1 MAAAGLAGALILMI
15 GGLLKA
21 TVGAHEVFFFSSR
34 RRHTRWP
41 RDWSSDVCSSDLGGL
56 RGRRRR
62 RRRGLHDH
70 RGRHRAR
77 GRRDHGRAG
86 DGGGRGGRARPL
98 PRGRG
103 RGADR
108 RAGRARGRVRAAVRG
123 GRAALPGGRLDHHP
137 DRRGRRPAGAVLEGP
152 QVRVRRGRPD
162 QPRLLRPGRGHP
174 AHRARRGAPQD
185 HRHGRGARPAG
196 GQRLPRRGRQPAP
209 ACALRRRRRGRG
221 GARRGAGRRDPVRLP
236 RPGRLDHRRA
246 RRRRRQEEV
255 PAAAVHRRR
264 PGRHAARP
272 LRLRPRRPLQ
282 PGQGVPHP
290 TALRRDPGQA
300 PRAPGRAAGAGGG
313 VVTVGAVANDPH
325 GGRMPEREPGAGR
338 EGAFGPRDGTVLEA
352 GPDDAVD
359 GARAKWLAQPSS
371 TTETAEVLRAAHEA
385 GLRTVVRG
393 GGTKL
398 GWGNPPA
405 GVDLVLSTARLGRV
419 LEHAA
424 GDLVTRVEAGVRLAD
439 LQAELAPAG
448 QLLGLDPPEA
458 GATVG
463 GVVAANASGPRRL
476 RYGTV
481 RDLLIGITVV
491 LADGTVAHSG
501 GKVVKNVAGY
511 DLGKLFAGSLG
522 TLGVIVEAIFR
533 LHPVPAAS
541 AVVTAE
547 VAAPG
552 QVGAALGALP
562 WRSGQLG
569 VKVATGPSR
578 LPGALTTVWEVAAAH
593 GLAVR
598 AAAHAGTGVL
608 RAGLDGGDPAARAA
622 FVTGARERLASA
634 QATLV
639 VTEAPLEVKRA
650 VDAWGPVGDALPLMR
665 RVKERFDPSGLL
677 SPGRFVGGI

>member
-1 MAAAGLAGALILMI
+1 
-15 GGLLKA
+15 
-21 TVGAHEVFFFSSR
+21 
-34 RRHTRWP
+34 
-41 RDWSSDVCSSDLGGL
+41 
-56 RGRRRR
+56 
-62 RRRGLHDH
+62 
-70 RGRHRAR
+70 
-77 GRRDHGRAG
+77 
-86 DGGGRGGRARPL
+86 
-98 PRGRG
+98 
-103 RGADR
+103 
-108 RAGRARGRVRAAVRG
+108 
-123 GRAALPGGRLDHHP
+123 
-137 DRRGRRPAGAVLEGP
+137 
-152 QVRVRRGRPD
+152 
-162 QPRLLRPGRGHP
+162 
-174 AHRARRGAPQD
+174 
-185 HRHGRGARPAG
+185 
-196 GQRLPRRGRQPAP
+196 
-209 ACALRRRRRGRG
+209 
-221 GARRGAGRRDPVRLP
+221 
-236 RPGRLDHRRA
+236 
-246 RRRRRQEEV
+246 
-255 PAAAVHRRR
+255 
-264 PGRHAARP
+264 
-272 LRLRPRRPLQ
+272 
-282 PGQGVPHP
+282 
-290 TALRRDPGQA
+290 
-300 PRAPGRAAGAGGG
+300 
-313 VVTVGAVANDPH
+313 VTVGAVANDPPR
-325 GGRMPEREPGAGR
+325 GRMPEREPGAGR
-338 EGAFGPRDGTVLEA
+338 EGAFGPPDGTVLEA

-552 QVGAALGALP
+552 QVGAAVRALLASALVPSAVELDWPSADGPGRLTVLFEGIGPGVATQAAATARLLAHAGTPGARVLDGDEADQATAALGALP

-569 VKVATGPSR
+569 VKVAMGPSR

-608 RAGLDGGDPAARAA
+608 RAGLDGGDPAAKAA